1 MNFNNF
7 DEIKKRLE
15 EIKEIGFV
23 KTHRSGQTGI
33 GKTLEDLLGIK
44 ENNIP
49 GPNALGIIELKA
61 IRKNGK
67 SMLTLFTLA
76 PSPPK
81 INSLLVEKYGYIS
94 PTRKNKKILHT
105 TVNGPEFNTIKDEYG
120 FKVEVEK
127 DRVNL
132 IHYLDEIVA
141 YWLEEDLKEAFERKL
156 KNLLLIKAESRGK
169 GKDEEFWYN
178 EGYLLNGFSFENFK
192 NLIKEGIILIDIRI
206 GQYPNGK
213 THDHGTGFRIFLNN
227 LDLCYENKIRVL

>member
-7 DEIKKRLE
+7 EEIKKRLE

-33 GKTLEDLLGIK
+33 GKTLEDLLGIE

-49 GPNALGIIELKA
+49 GPNALGIIEIKA
-61 IRKNGK
+61 IRKNSK
-67 SMLTLFTLA
+67 NMLTLFTLA

-94 PTRKNKKILHT
+94 YARKNKKMLHT
-105 TVNGPEFNTIKDEYG
+105 TVNGLEFNTIKDEYG
-120 FKVEVEK
+120 FKVDVEK

-132 IHYLDEIVA
+132 IHYLDGIVA

-178 EGYLLNGFSFENFK
+178 EGYLLSGFSFEGFK

-206 GQYPNGK
+206 GQYPNGR
-213 THDHGTGFRIFLNN
+213 THDHGTAFRIFINN
-227 LDLCYENKIRVL
+227 LDLCYEKKIKVL

>member
-23 KTHRSGQTGI
+23 KTHRRGQTGI

-61 IRKNGK
+61 IRKNSK

-94 PTRKNKKILHT
+94 PARKNKKILHT
-105 TVNGPEFNTIKDEYG
+105 TVNGLEFNTIKDEYG

-132 IHYLDEIVA
+132 IHYLDGSVA

-169 GKDEEFWYN
+169 GKDEEFRYN
-178 EGYLLNGFSFENFK
+178 EGYLLNDFSFENFK

-227 LDLCYENKIRVL
+227 LDLCYENKIKVL